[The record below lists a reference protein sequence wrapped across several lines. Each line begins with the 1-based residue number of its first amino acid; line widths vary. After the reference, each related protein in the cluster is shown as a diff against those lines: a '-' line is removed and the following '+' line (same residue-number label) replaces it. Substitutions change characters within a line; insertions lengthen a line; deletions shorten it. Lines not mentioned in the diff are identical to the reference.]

1 MPVRPVPVHAHT
13 AILGAALTLAAALP
27 PTGAA
32 HAQEPGSP
40 AAGAPADADAGPRAA
55 IQRVLDA
62 QRRAWNDGDI
72 EAFLEPYW
80 KNEGLSFSSGG
91 ETRRGF
97 RATRE
102 RYLATYP
109 DRQAM
114 GTLEFSALE
123 ISPLGDDVAL
133 VLGEWDLARD
143 AGAVGGNFSLV
154 MRRIDGRWVIVHDHT
169 SRREG
174 PRRQAPPAT
183 R

>member
-1 MPVRPVPVHAHT
+1 M
-13 AILGAALTLAAALP
+13 AARRSP
-27 PTGAA
+27 PR
-32 HAQEPGSP
+32 
-40 AAGAPADADAGPRAA
+40 PRAA
-55 IQRVLDA
+55 RALAAVAAFALLTGTPSFA
-62 QRRAWNDGDI
+62 QRDAAAGPQAAIEEVLETQRQAWNDGDI
-72 EAFLEPYW
+72 EAFLEAYW

-97 RATRE
+97 RATRD

-154 MRRIDGRWVIVHDHT
+154 MRRIDGRWLIVHDHT

-174 PRRQAPPAT
+174 PRRAAAPPAS

>member
-1 MPVRPVPVHAHT
+1 MSARCLPMHVA
-13 AILGAALTLAAALP
+13 AAALAVGFATLAAWSPAGL
-27 PTGAA
+27 A
-32 HAQEPGSP
+32 HAQDAGRP
-40 AAGAPADADAGPRAA
+40 AAEEADPVVA
-55 IQRVLDA
+55 IERVLDT
-62 QRRAWNDGDI
+62 QRQAWNDGDI

-80 KNEGLSFSSGG
+80 KSEGLSFSSGG

-97 RATRE
+97 RATRD

-143 AGAVGGNFSLV
+143 AGAIGGNFSLV
-154 MRRIDGRWVIVHDHT
+154 MRRIDGRWLIVHDHT
-169 SRREG
+169 SRRDG
-174 PRRQAPPAT
+174 PRRPAPPVT

>member
-1 MPVRPVPVHAHT
+1 MPVRPVPVHAHR
-13 AILGAALTLAAALP
+13 AILAAALAVAAALP
-27 PTGAA
+27 PAG
-32 HAQEPGSP
+32 HGQEPRTP
-40 AAGAPADADAGPRAA
+40 AADAPATDAGPRAA
-55 IQRVLDA
+55 IERVLDA
-62 QRRAWNDGDI
+62 QRQAWNDGDI

-80 KNEGLSFSSGG
+80 KSEGLSFSSGG

-97 RATRE
+97 RATRD

-143 AGAVGGNFSLV
+143 AGAIGGNFSLV
-154 MRRIDGRWVIVHDHT
+154 MRRIDGRWLIVHDHT

-174 PRRQAPPAT
+174 PRRPAPPVA